1 MATSAKSQVQNHKQF
16 IIYHFTSYRIKA
28 PNSHFITN
36 NMYIQSD
43 IFDYAHKYGDTL
55 LVCGLKVETAQ
66 I

>member
-1 MATSAKSQVQNHKQF
+1 
-16 IIYHFTSYRIKA
+16 
-28 PNSHFITN
+28 
-36 NMYIQSD
+36 MYIQSD